1 MRIAIGSDHTGVD
14 LKRMLSQRLRD
25 AGHEIH
31 DFGTHS
37 DESVDYPDIVAPLA
51 AAVVNGRDQLGIVL
65 CSNGVG
71 VSIAANKVNG
81 VRAAL
86 CADPWTARRARQHTD
101 ANILAIGAWVTGRA
115 LAQEI
120 VDNFVNASFEGGRHV
135 RRLAKL
141 AAIENE
147 QSEPAAEP
155 TIEQPAATDAEASPA
170 GPAR

>member
-14 LKRMLSQRLRD
+14 LKRILSQRLRD

-86 CADPWTARRARQHTD
+86 CADPWSARRSGST
-101 ANILAIGAWVTGRA
+101 
-115 LAQEI
+115 
-120 VDNFVNASFEGGRHV
+120 
-135 RRLAKL
+135 
-141 AAIENE
+141 
-147 QSEPAAEP
+147 P
-155 TIEQPAATDAEASPA
+155 TPTSSRS
-170 GPAR
+170 GPG